1 MFLKIGKPPEHDF
14 DEPLGLLSDCHRR
27 IEYFLAVLVAITDQL
42 DGRSLDATRRSEL
55 QRALTYFTIA
65 APKHTADEEESLF
78 PRLAASTDAE
88 AAEALDLV
96 RRLERDHQEADA
108 HHRDVETLGR
118 RWLADG
124 TLAESDVRDQRRHLA
139 HLSDMYRDHI
149 AAEDHQLFPATK
161 RLLTE
166 TALRSI
172 GREMAAR
179 RLPISAER
187 DRE

>member
-27 IEYFLAVLVAITDQL
+27 IEYFLALLIAITDQFE
-42 DGRSLDATRRSEL
+42 GRSLDAAQRNEL

-78 PRLAASTDAE
+78 PRLAASAHAE
-88 AAEALDLV
+88 APEALHLV

-108 HHRDVETLGR
+108 RHRDVDAIGR

-124 TLAESDVRDQRRHLA
+124 TLAEADVRDLRL
-139 HLSDMYRDHI
+139 HLSRLSEMYRDHI
-149 AAEDHQLFPATK
+149 AAEDHQLFPAAK
-161 RLLTE
+161 RILTE
-166 TALRSI
+166 TVLRSI

-179 RLPISAER
+179 RLLGGSA
-187 DRE
+187 